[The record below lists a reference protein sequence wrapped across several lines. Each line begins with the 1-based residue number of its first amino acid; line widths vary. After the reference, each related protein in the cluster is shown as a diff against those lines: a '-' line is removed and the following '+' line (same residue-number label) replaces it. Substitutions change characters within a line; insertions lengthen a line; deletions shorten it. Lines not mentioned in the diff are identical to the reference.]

1 MQKTLFRR
9 IGSGLLSLLMMSTLA
24 ISPTLAAD
32 SRSESAAVSTQAAS
46 DFTITPVG
54 TVTADSTQVTLRI
67 DCADTEVSTVNV
79 FLLPVNTYG
88 YDEDN
93 PIAKKWSAAIG
104 DVTLDVSAGKLTAGS
119 QFCVKLTYTKDDDVQ
134 EVFSDYFTVAASGEK
149 TREEIIANTSAV
161 LLQNGK
167 TRTEPFKQNANSV
180 DVQVELD
187 DSVESCYM
195 TVYAYIGTAGF
206 DPDNSTSS
214 FVLWK
219 GQVTTGTVTCPFK
232 TNVALKVGYKIIACI
247 NTPAGKD
254 AEGSTNYAYV
264 KSQALE
270 VVDENGQGFQP
281 YTYPDI
287 TIDEKTLEP
296 GATTLHISMTG
307 DQRIFDAAAA
317 KEIDINYTIGM
328 YPADD
333 GFQIEDGTT
342 IPLVQLGKTT
352 ESITNQEVTL
362 SQPLKAGW
370 RVRAVAYW
378 DGCTDLFIARGND
391 YQLGQADDSVLVSGT
406 AEENIPTAAVQGTPK
421 AGDASVTVT
430 LGGKIPSGSVLI
442 LRSYDADA
450 TTFETS
456 GGAWAATQAN
466 AEAKAH
472 VLSTKEDAM
481 VAGRK
486 LVALVL
492 SSGTVIAQSQP
503 VVITAAQTPAT
514 GTVVLNESTYTVE
527 STQATVTVDGCEE
540 FTGGWLF
547 VTTGSRGSDNDDSRT
562 KLGRVSFTGDGDYT
576 VPFNLMSTGDLKEGQ
591 TIQAYLYKYDSNTEK
606 QSFQYSDAV
615 TVTASSGEKTPEE
628 ILKNT
633 TATLM
638 KNGAVRAENFKQSEK
653 SVDVKVT
660 LDSSLNQCYMT
671 IFAYSSNTTF
681 DPDGSYNKRLWT
693 GYVKNGQTVTC
704 EFNQELPLY
713 YNVIACLNVPVG
725 EDFYRPSNSQAL
737 EVTDDSGEGFRDY
750 TYPDASIVET
760 MLDPGAT
767 KLHINLT
774 GDERLFQA
782 AKEGKTSLTVA
793 VAQYPNDGTTFDFEG
808 EKQISL
814 ASNLIFTAPQSG
826 YEVTLSQP
834 LKAGWRVRAV
844 VYWQQNE
851 SIFLPKGNDY
861 EAMFQRPDDSVLVSG
876 TPEEDIPA
884 VSIQGTPKAGD
895 ASVTVQLGGKIPDG
909 TYIVLKK
916 YPAGTTDENCVLSDG
931 TFLANGS
938 ASAAGE
944 QTLTFSD
951 ALTAGEKLAAFLTN
965 NGQLAKSQPVT
976 VAAAQMTPLFTITPK
991 GALTADSTQITFT
1004 VISSDPSITSVGT
1017 FLCPVKNGSVDSDHW
1032 IARQLGQKLGDI
1044 TLDIPEGKLKDGDVV
1059 RLILNYEKNDDFPYY
1074 FGTEANNIT
1083 VGTQVP
1089 AEDSVVLNESTF
1101 TTDATQATVT
1111 VTGCDSFRDG
1121 YLILTTG
1128 SVGTNGDA
1136 DSRNRLGSVTFT
1148 GPGTYTVPF
1157 GNNHVKLISGNTIQ
1171 AHLYKL
1177 DDKDRTYYKYS
1188 NAVGITSGPQPAVKP
1203 EVSIATD
1210 SITADRTDVWV
1221 QTSFDGAL
1229 TGTLKLYTYTG
1240 ETFAEDAAKEIYS
1253 GKISS
1258 SSSSQK
1264 ISFGS
1269 GKLTAGQKLIAVL
1282 ALSDGTS
1289 VNSTAKAVQAAP
1301 EKIKPAVQLVT
1312 KKVTAGMTKLYVS
1325 MTIDSSVNNASYT
1338 IYQFTGDTLD
1348 ISTATALSSGTLYRS
1363 QSKETVPLGR
1373 GKLIP
1378 GAKLQIVLTAD
1389 GVEARSDV
1397 LTVEPSPDWGTPYAA
1412 FNVSAVKADAK
1423 SVSVQIDYADE
1434 YVAMGTDFYCDVTI
1448 YQFPGSYSDAEF
1460 ESKELWEN
1468 LTLTQRV
1475 GQINSNFGDITRG
1488 AELTVPIKDSAVLN
1502 AGNRLII
1509 KLRLPH
1515 TEWEGEE
1522 VDYLSASVPVVGEN
1536 ETVPDAKVVLYNLGE
1551 DTSRGARVRA
1561 ILAKLNIP
1569 AETVTAEQLNET
1581 VGHLAGLDGY
1591 EAASEKYTGTAPD
1604 TEFMLLCNLPE
1615 ALLDKFLDAMQT
1627 DGLRID
1633 HKAVVTAYNRDMKL
1647 HELMGDIS
1655 EEHDVFQALLEL
1667 DRLIAQAEKL
1677 EESTYGSAPNWE
1689 KFQAALSSAKQ
1700 TLSSQEPTLEQL
1712 QTAGGTLKNEYL
1724 TLTGMKEMQGD
1735 LVIALTQAAD
1745 GRYTLR
1751 AELKNGLAD
1760 ATYQYAWSNGA
1771 QNAEITGVTAEQLHT
1786 LQVTVSAD
1794 NLLGSR
1800 TAQLQVPYSP
1810 AAMAAT
1816 TSNAITLR
1824 WNTPA
1829 DEENRPAAKT
1839 MTVGLYQG
1847 DKLIKE
1853 QTADAATG
1861 SITLTGLSA
1870 NTAYTLRIAAV
1881 SPVGHSDTQVLGVS
1895 TAKRSSGGSSSSGSS
1910 GSSYAVSTP
1919 SAKNGDVTVSP
1930 KNASKGDRVTITVKP
1945 DSGYEVGSVTV
1956 LDSKGNALKLTD
1968 KGNGK
1973 YTFTMPGGKVEVKA
1987 TFVKAGET
1995 SPFVDVPTDS
2005 YYFDAV
2011 KWAQKLGITNGKAN
2025 GLFGSNDPCTRGQI
2039 VTFLW
2044 RAAGSPT
2051 PKGAAAVPTDVIPG
2065 SYCYNAVAWA
2075 IENGVTNGFADGTFG
2090 VNSTCTRGQ
2099 SVTFLYR
2106 ALGTAPTTVNSFTD
2120 VAVGD
2125 FYAEAVAWAVENG
2138 VTNGT
2143 TDSTFSPSNGCTRA
2157 QIVTFLFRTYNQ

>member
-24 ISPTLAAD
+24 ISPTLAED

-88 YDEDN
+88 YNEDN

-119 QFCVKLTYTKDDDVQ
+119 QFCVKLTYAKDDDVQ

-149 TREEIIANTSAV
+149 TREEMIANTSAV

-219 GQVTTGTVTCPFK
+219 GQVTTGTVTCPFN
-232 TNVALKVGYKIIACI
+232 TNIALKVGYKIIACI
-247 NTPAGKD
+247 HTPAGKD

-264 KSQALE
+264 KSRALE
-270 VVDENGQGFQP
+270 VVNENGQGFQP

-307 DQRIFDAAAA
+307 DQRIFDAATAG
-317 KEIDINYTIGM
+317 KIDIHYTIGM
-328 YPADD
+328 YPAGDE
-333 GFQIEDGTT
+333 FQIEDGST
-342 IPLVQLGKTT
+342 ITLVQLGKTT
-352 ESITNQEVTL
+352 GSITHQEVTL
-362 SQPLKAGW
+362 TQPLKAGW

-378 DGCTDLFIARGND
+378 DGCPELFIARSND

-406 AEENIPTAAVQGTPK
+406 AEENIPTAA
-421 AGDASVTVT
+421 
-430 LGGKIPSGSVLI
+430 
-442 LRSYDADA
+442 
-450 TTFETS
+450 
-456 GGAWAATQAN
+456 
-466 AEAKAH
+466 
-472 VLSTKEDAM
+472 
-481 VAGRK
+481 
-486 LVALVL
+486 
-492 SSGTVIAQSQP
+492 
-503 VVITAAQTPAT
+503 
-514 GTVVLNESTYTVE
+514 
-527 STQATVTVDGCEE
+527 
-540 FTGGWLF
+540 
-547 VTTGSRGSDNDDSRT
+547 
-562 KLGRVSFTGDGDYT
+562 
-576 VPFNLMSTGDLKEGQ
+576 
-591 TIQAYLYKYDSNTEK
+591 
-606 QSFQYSDAV
+606 
-615 TVTASSGEKTPEE
+615 
-628 ILKNT
+628 
-633 TATLM
+633 
-638 KNGAVRAENFKQSEK
+638 
-653 SVDVKVT
+653 
-660 LDSSLNQCYMT
+660 
-671 IFAYSSNTTF
+671 
-681 DPDGSYNKRLWT
+681 
-693 GYVKNGQTVTC
+693 
-704 EFNQELPLY
+704 
-713 YNVIACLNVPVG
+713 
-725 EDFYRPSNSQAL
+725 
-737 EVTDDSGEGFRDY
+737 
-750 TYPDASIVET
+750 
-760 MLDPGAT
+760 
-767 KLHINLT
+767 
-774 GDERLFQA
+774 
-782 AKEGKTSLTVA
+782 
-793 VAQYPNDGTTFDFEG
+793 
-808 EKQISL
+808 
-814 ASNLIFTAPQSG
+814 
-826 YEVTLSQP
+826 
-834 LKAGWRVRAV
+834 
-844 VYWQQNE
+844 
-851 SIFLPKGNDY
+851 
-861 EAMFQRPDDSVLVSG
+861 
-876 TPEEDIPA
+876 
-884 VSIQGTPKAGD
+884 IQGTPKAGD
-895 ASVTVQLGGKIPDG
+895 TSVTVQLGGKIPES

-916 YPAGTTDENCVLSDG
+916 YDAGTADADCVLSGG
-931 TFLANGS
+931 TFLANRS
-938 ASAAGE
+938 ASVAGE

-976 VAAAQMTPLFTITPK
+976 VAAAQTTPLFTITPK

-1111 VTGCDSFRDG
+1111 VTGCDSFRGG

-1188 NAVGITSGPQPAVKP
+1188 NAVGITSGSQPAVKP

-1210 SITADRTDVWV
+1210 SITADRTNVWV

-1264 ISFGS
+1264 ITFGS

-1282 ALSDGTS
+1282 TLSDGTS
-1289 VNSTAKAVQAAP
+1289 VNSTAKTVQAAP

-1312 KKVTAGMTKLYVS
+1312 KKVTAGMTKLYAA

-1412 FNVSAVKADAK
+1412 FNVSAVKANAK
-1423 SVSVQIDYADE
+1423 SVSVQIDYANE

-1468 LTLTQRV
+1468 LTLTKRV
-1475 GQINSNFGDITRG
+1475 GQINSNFGDTTRG
-1488 AELTVPIKDSAVLN
+1488 EELTVPIKDSAKLN
-1502 AGNRLII
+1502 AGDRLII

-1561 ILAKLNIP
+1561 ILAELNIP
-1569 AETVTAEQLNET
+1569 AETVTAEQLNEK

-1591 EAASEKYTGTAPD
+1591 EAAGEKYTGTVPD

-1633 HKAVVTAYNRDMKL
+1633 HKAVVTAYNRDMEL
-1647 HELMGDIS
+1647 HELMDDIS

-1667 DRLIAQAEKL
+1667 DRLVAQAEKL

-1745 GRYTLR
+1745 GRYTLL

-1760 ATYQYAWSNGA
+1760 ATYQYAWSNGV
-1771 QNAEITGVTAEQLHT
+1771 QSAEITGVTAEQLHT

-1800 TAQLQVPYSP
+1800 TAQLQVPYPP

-1930 KNASKGDRVTITVKP
+1930 KNASKGDRVTVTVKP

-1956 LDSKGNALKLTD
+1956 LDSKGNELKLTD

-1995 SPFVDVPTDS
+1995 SPFVDVPADS

-2011 KWAQKLGITNGKAN
+2011 KWAQKLGITNGKTDA
-2025 GLFGSNDPCTRGQI
+2025 LFGSSDPCTRGQI

-2044 RAAGSPT
+2044 RAAGSPA
-2051 PKGAAAVPTDVIPG
+2051 PKGTAKVPGDVLPG
-2065 SYCYNAVAWA
+2065 SYCYDAVAWA
-2075 IENGVTNGFADGTFG
+2075 LENGITNGLADGTFG

-2106 ALGTAPTTVNSFTD
+2106 ALGTAPTTVNGFTD
-2120 VAVGD
+2120 VESNA
-2125 FYAEAVAWAVENG
+2125 FCAEAVAWAVENG

>member
-1 MQKTLFRR
+1 MRKTIFQR
-9 IGSGLLSLLMMSTLA
+9 IGSGLLSLLMLSTLA
-24 ISPTLAAD
+24 VSPVLAAD
-32 SRSESAAVSTQAAS
+32 SKSEPAAVHTQ
-46 DFTITPVG
+46 
-54 TVTADSTQVTLRI
+54 
-67 DCADTEVSTVNV
+67 
-79 FLLPVNTYG
+79 
-88 YDEDN
+88 
-93 PIAKKWSAAIG
+93 
-104 DVTLDVSAGKLTAGS
+104 
-119 QFCVKLTYTKDDDVQ
+119 
-134 EVFSDYFTVAASGEK
+134 AASGEK
-149 TREEIIANTSAV
+149 TRAEIIANTSAV

-167 TRTEPFKQNANSV
+167 PRTEPFKQNANSV
-180 DVQVELD
+180 DVQVKLD

-195 TVYAYIGTAGF
+195 TVYAYIGTARF
-206 DPDNSTSS
+206 DPDNRTSS

-219 GQVTTGTVTCPFK
+219 GQVKTGTVICPFNAK
-232 TNVALKVGYKIIACI
+232 VALKVGYKIIACI

-281 YTYPDI
+281 YTYPNI
-287 TIDEKTLEP
+287 TIDEETLEP

-317 KEIDINYTIGM
+317 GKIDINYTIGM

-333 GFQIEDGTT
+333 EFQIEDGRT
-342 IPLVQLGKTT
+342 IALVQLGKTT
-352 ESITNQEVTL
+352 ESITHQEVTL
-362 SQPLKAGW
+362 SQSLKAGW

-378 DGCTDLFIARGND
+378 DGCPELFIAGSND

-406 AEENIPTAAVQGTPK
+406 AEENIPTAAIQGTPK
-421 AGDASVTVT
+421 AGDTSVTVT
-430 LGGKIPSGSVLI
+430 LGGKIPESTYIVLK
-442 LRSYDADA
+442 RYDAGTADA
-450 TTFETS
+450 DCLLS
-456 GGAWAATQAN
+456 GGTFLANGSASTAGEQTLTFSDALTAGEKLAAFLTNNGQL
-466 AEAKAH
+466 AK
-472 VLSTKEDAM
+472 
-481 VAGRK
+481 
-486 LVALVL
+486 
-492 SSGTVIAQSQP
+492 SQP
-503 VVITAAQTPAT
+503 VTVAAAQTPDEKT
-514 GTVVLNESTYTVE
+514 TVTLLESSYTTT
-527 STQATVTVDGCEE
+527 STQATVKV
-540 FTGGWLF
+540 TGAEKFVGGSLF
-547 VTTGSRGSDNDDSRT
+547 VTTGSSITEGDDSRT
-562 KLGRVSFTGDGDYT
+562 KLGRVNFTSAAEYT
-576 VPFNLMSTGDLKEGQ
+576 VPFTMNTGDLKEGQ
-591 TIQAYLYKYDSNTEK
+591 TIQAYLYKYDSNTGK

-633 TATLM
+633 TAILM
-638 KNGAVRAENFKQSEK
+638 KNGAVRTENFKQSEK

-660 LDSSLNQCYMT
+660 LDSSLEQCYMT

-704 EFNQELPLY
+704 TFNQELPLY
-713 YNVIACLNVPVG
+713 HNVIACLNVPVG

-760 MLDPGAT
+760 ALEPGAT
-767 KLHINLT
+767 KLHIRLT

-782 AKEGKTSLTVA
+782 AKEGKTSIIVA
-793 VAQYPNDGTTFDFEG
+793 VAQYPRGDSFDFES
-808 EKQISL
+808 EEQISL
-814 ASNLIFTAPQSG
+814 ASNLVFKDATDR
-826 YEVTLSQP
+826 YEVTLSEP

-861 EAMFQRPDDSVLVSG
+861 EAMFQCPDDSVLVSG

-895 ASVTVQLGGKIPDG
+895 TSVSVQLGGKIPES

-976 VAAAQMTPLFTITPK
+976 VAAAQTTPLFTITPK
-991 GALTADSTQITFT
+991 GTLTADSTQITFT
-1004 VISSDPSITSVGT
+1004 VSSSDPSITTVNA
-1017 FLCPVKNGSVDSDHW
+1017 FLCPVKKSSVDSDNW

-1044 TLDIPEGKLKDGDVV
+1044 TLDIPKGKLKDGDVV
-1059 RLILNYEKNDDFPYY
+1059 RLILNYEKNDDYPYY

-1188 NAVGITSGPQPAVKP
+1188 NAVGITSGSQPAVKP

-1210 SITADRTDVWV
+1210 SITADRTDIWV
-1221 QTSFDGAL
+1221 QASFDGAL

-1282 ALSDGTS
+1282 DLSDGAS
-1289 VNSTAKAVQAAP
+1289 VNSTAKTVQAAP

-1312 KKVTAGMTKLYVS
+1312 KKVTAGMTKLYAA

-1348 ISTATALSSGTLYRS
+1348 VSTATALSNGTLYRS

-1412 FNVSAVKADAK
+1412 FNVSAVKANAE
-1423 SVSVQIDYADE
+1423 SVSVHIDYADE
-1434 YVAMGTDFYCDVTI
+1434 YVAMGEDFYCDVTI
-1448 YQFPGSYSDAEF
+1448 YRFPGSYSDAEF
-1460 ESKELWEN
+1460 ESRELWEN
-1468 LTLTQRV
+1468 PTLTKRV

-1502 AGNRLII
+1502 AGDRLII

-1551 DTSRGARVRA
+1551 DTSRGVRVRA
-1561 ILAKLNIP
+1561 ILADLNIP
-1569 AETVTAEQLNET
+1569 AETVTAERLNEK

-1591 EAASEKYTGTAPD
+1591 EAAREKYTGTVPD

-1633 HKAVVTAYNRDMKL
+1633 HKAVVTAYNRDMEL

-1677 EESTYGSAPNWE
+1677 EESTYGSADNW
-1689 KFQAALSSAKQ
+1689 KAFQAALSSAKQ
-1700 TLSSQEPTLEQL
+1700 ILSSQEPTLEQL
-1712 QTAGGTLKNEYL
+1712 QTARDNLKNEYL
-1724 TLTGMKEMQGD
+1724 TLTGMKEMQGN
-1735 LVIALTQAAD
+1735 LVIVLTQAAD
-1745 GRYTLR
+1745 GTYTLR

-1760 ATYQYAWSNGA
+1760 VAYQYAWSNGA

-1800 TAQLQVPYSP
+1800 TTQLQAPNSP
-1810 AAMAAT
+1810 AVTTAAT
-1816 TSNAITLR
+1816 SSAITLR
-1824 WNTPA
+1824 WNAPA
-1829 DEENRPAAKT
+1829 DEDNRPAAKS
-1839 MTVGLYQG
+1839 MTVSLYEG
-1847 DKLIKE
+1847 NRLIKE
-1853 QTADAATG
+1853 QTADAAAG
-1861 SITLTGLSA
+1861 SMTLTSLSA

-1881 SPVGHSDTQVLGVS
+1881 SPVGRSDTQVLGVS

-1910 GSSYAVSTP
+1910 GSSYAVSVP

-1930 KNASKGDRVTITVKP
+1930 KNASKGDRVTVTVTPDKGYELDTITVK
-1945 DSGYEVGSVTV
+1945 DTSGNTV
-1956 LDSKGNALKLTD
+1956 KLID

-1973 YTFTMPGGKVEVKA
+1973 YTFTMPASKVTVSAEFMEA
-1987 TFVKAGET
+1987 QMAIFA
-1995 SPFVDVPTDS
+1995 DVPSDA
-2005 YYFDAV
+2005 YYAEAV
-2011 KWAQKLGITNGKAN
+2011 EWAVGRGITNGKAN
-2025 GLFGSNDPCTRGQI
+2025 GLFGSNDSCTRGQI

-2044 RAAGSPT
+2044 RAAGSPA

-2075 IENGVTNGFADGTFG
+2075 LENGITNGMADGTFG
-2090 VNSTCTRGQ
+2090 VNNTCTRGQ
-2099 SVTFLYR
+2099 SVTFLHR
-2106 ALGTAPTTVNSFTD
+2106 ALGTAPSAVNGFTD
-2120 VAVGD
+2120 VAAD
-2125 FYAEAVAWAVENG
+2125 SFCADAVAWAVENG

-2143 TDSTFSPSNGCTRA
+2143 SATTFSPNNGCTRA
-2157 QIVTFLFRTYNQ
+2157 QIVTFLYRCLK

>member
-88 YDEDN
+88 YNEDN

-104 DVTLDVSAGKLTAGS
+104 DVTLDIPAGKLTAGS
-119 QFCVKLTYTKDDDVQ
+119 QFCVKLIYTKDNDVR

-149 TREEIIANTSAV
+149 TRAEIIANTSAV
-161 LLQNGK
+161 LLQDGE
-167 TRTEPFKQNANSV
+167 TRTEPFKEDAASV
-180 DVQVELD
+180 DVQVKLD

-219 GQVTTGTVTCPFK
+219 GQVKTGTVTCLFN
-232 TNVALKVGYKIIACI
+232 TDVALKVGYKIIACI

-421 AGDASVTVT
+421 AGDASVTV
-430 LGGKIPSGSVLI
+430 
-442 LRSYDADA
+442 
-450 TTFETS
+450 
-456 GGAWAATQAN
+456 
-466 AEAKAH
+466 
-472 VLSTKEDAM
+472 
-481 VAGRK
+481 
-486 LVALVL
+486 
-492 SSGTVIAQSQP
+492 
-503 VVITAAQTPAT
+503 
-514 GTVVLNESTYTVE
+514 
-527 STQATVTVDGCEE
+527 
-540 FTGGWLF
+540 
-547 VTTGSRGSDNDDSRT
+547 
-562 KLGRVSFTGDGDYT
+562 
-576 VPFNLMSTGDLKEGQ
+576 
-591 TIQAYLYKYDSNTEK
+591 
-606 QSFQYSDAV
+606 
-615 TVTASSGEKTPEE
+615 
-628 ILKNT
+628 
-633 TATLM
+633 
-638 KNGAVRAENFKQSEK
+638 
-653 SVDVKVT
+653 
-660 LDSSLNQCYMT
+660 
-671 IFAYSSNTTF
+671 
-681 DPDGSYNKRLWT
+681 
-693 GYVKNGQTVTC
+693 
-704 EFNQELPLY
+704 
-713 YNVIACLNVPVG
+713 
-725 EDFYRPSNSQAL
+725 
-737 EVTDDSGEGFRDY
+737 
-750 TYPDASIVET
+750 
-760 MLDPGAT
+760 
-767 KLHINLT
+767 
-774 GDERLFQA
+774 
-782 AKEGKTSLTVA
+782 
-793 VAQYPNDGTTFDFEG
+793 
-808 EKQISL
+808 
-814 ASNLIFTAPQSG
+814 
-826 YEVTLSQP
+826 
-834 LKAGWRVRAV
+834 
-844 VYWQQNE
+844 
-851 SIFLPKGNDY
+851 
-861 EAMFQRPDDSVLVSG
+861 
-876 TPEEDIPA
+876 
-884 VSIQGTPKAGD
+884 
-895 ASVTVQLGGKIPDG
+895 QLGGKIPES

-916 YPAGTTDENCVLSDG
+916 YDAGTADADCVLSGG
-931 TFLANGS
+931 TFLANRS
-938 ASAAGE
+938 ASVAGE

-976 VAAAQMTPLFTITPK
+976 VAAAQTTPLFTITPK

-1111 VTGCDSFRDG
+1111 VTGCDSFRGG

-1188 NAVGITSGPQPAVKP
+1188 NAVGITSGSQPAVKP

-1210 SITADRTDVWV
+1210 SITADRTNVWV

-1264 ISFGS
+1264 ITFGS

-1282 ALSDGTS
+1282 TLSDGTS
-1289 VNSTAKAVQAAP
+1289 VNSTAKTVQAAP

-1312 KKVTAGMTKLYVS
+1312 KKVTAGMTKLYAA

-1412 FNVSAVKADAK
+1412 FNVSAVKANAK
-1423 SVSVQIDYADE
+1423 SVSVQIDYANE

-1468 LTLTQRV
+1468 LTLTKRV
-1475 GQINSNFGDITRG
+1475 GQINSNFGDTTRG
-1488 AELTVPIKDSAVLN
+1488 EELTVPIKDSAKLN
-1502 AGNRLII
+1502 AGDRLII

-1561 ILAKLNIP
+1561 ILAELNIP
-1569 AETVTAEQLNET
+1569 AETVTAEQLNEK

-1591 EAASEKYTGTAPD
+1591 EAAGEKYTGTVPD

-1633 HKAVVTAYNRDMKL
+1633 HKAVVTAYNRDMEL
-1647 HELMGDIS
+1647 HELMDEIS

-1667 DRLIAQAEKL
+1667 DRLVAQAEKL

-1745 GRYTLR
+1745 GRYTLL

-1760 ATYQYAWSNGA
+1760 ATYQYAWSNGV
-1771 QNAEITGVTAEQLHT
+1771 QSAEITGVTAEQLHT

-1930 KNASKGDRVTITVKP
+1930 KNASKGDRVTVTVKP

-1956 LDSKGNALKLTD
+1956 LDSKGNELKLTD

-1995 SPFVDVPTDS
+1995 SPFVDVPADS

-2011 KWAQKLGITNGKAN
+2011 KWAQKLGITNGKTDA
-2025 GLFGSNDPCTRGQI
+2025 LFGSSDPCTRGQI

-2044 RAAGSPT
+2044 RAAGSPA
-2051 PKGAAAVPTDVIPG
+2051 PKGTAKVPGDVLPG
-2065 SYCYNAVAWA
+2065 SYCYDAVAWA
-2075 IENGVTNGFADGTFG
+2075 LENGITNGLADGTFG

-2106 ALGTAPTTVNSFTD
+2106 ALGTAPTTVNGFTD
-2120 VAVGD
+2120 VESNA
-2125 FYAEAVAWAVENG
+2125 FCAEAVAWAVENG

>member
-1 MQKTLFRR
+1 MRKTIFQR
-9 IGSGLLSLLMMSTLA
+9 IGSGLLSLLMLSTLA
-24 ISPTLAAD
+24 VSPALAAD
-32 SRSESAAVSTQAAS
+32 SKSEPAAVHTQAA
-46 DFTITPVG
+46 
-54 TVTADSTQVTLRI
+54 A
-67 DCADTEVSTVNV
+67 
-79 FLLPVNTYG
+79 
-88 YDEDN
+88 
-93 PIAKKWSAAIG
+93 
-104 DVTLDVSAGKLTAGS
+104 
-119 QFCVKLTYTKDDDVQ
+119 
-134 EVFSDYFTVAASGEK
+134 GEK
-149 TREEIIANTSAV
+149 TREEMIANTSAV

-180 DVQVELD
+180 DVQVKLD

-219 GQVTTGTVTCPFK
+219 GQVKTGTITCPF
-232 TNVALKVGYKIIACI
+232 NADVALKVGYKIIACV

-281 YTYPDI
+281 YTYPNI
-287 TIDEKTLEP
+287 TIDEETLEP

-307 DQRIFDAAAA
+307 DQRIFNAAAA
-317 KEIDINYTIGM
+317 GKIDINYTIGM
-328 YPADD
+328 YPAGDE
-333 GFQIEDGTT
+333 FQIEDGST
-342 IPLVQLGKTT
+342 ITLVQLGKTT
-352 ESITNQEVTL
+352 ESITHQEVTL

-378 DGCTDLFIARGND
+378 DGRPELFIAGSND

-406 AEENIPTAAVQGTPK
+406 AEENIPTAAIQGTPK
-421 AGDASVTVT
+421 AGDTSVTVT

-466 AEAKAH
+466 AEAKAY

-492 SSGTVIAQSQP
+492 SSGTVIAQSDP
-503 VVITAAQTPAT
+503 VIIGAAQTPGEET
-514 GTVVLNESTYTVE
+514 TVTLLESSYTTT
-527 STQATVTVDGCEE
+527 STQATVKV
-540 FTGGWLF
+540 TGAEKFVGGSLF
-547 VTTGSRGSDNDDSRT
+547 VTTGLPITENDDSRT
-562 KLGRVSFTGDGDYT
+562 KLGRVDFTGAGEYT

-638 KNGAVRAENFKQSEK
+638 KNGAVRTENFKQSEK

-660 LDSSLNQCYMT
+660 LDSSLKQCYMT

-737 EVTDDSGEGFRDY
+737 EVTDDSGSGFRDY

-760 MLDPGAT
+760 TLEPGAT

-782 AKEGKTSLTVA
+782 AKEGKTAITVA
-793 VAQYPNDGTTFDFEG
+793 VGQYPNDGTTFDFEG

-814 ASNLIFTAPQSG
+814 ASNLIFTEPQKN
-826 YEVTLSQP
+826 YEVTLSQS

-895 ASVTVQLGGKIPDG
+895 TSVSVQLGDKIPES
-909 TYIVLKK
+909 TCIVLKR
-916 YPAGTTDENCVLSDG
+916 YDAGTADADCLLSGG

-965 NGQLAKSQPVT
+965 SGQLAKSQPVT
-976 VAAAQMTPLFTITPK
+976 VAAAQTAPLFTITPK
-991 GALTADSTQITFT
+991 GTLTAASTQITFT
-1004 VISSDPSITSVGT
+1004 VTSSDPSITSVGT

-1032 IARQLGQKLGDI
+1032 IARQLGQKLGNI

-1101 TTDATQATVT
+1101 TTDAAQATVT
-1111 VTGCDSFRDG
+1111 VTGCGSFQGG

-1188 NAVGITSGPQPAVKP
+1188 NAVGITSGSQPAVKP

-1210 SITADRTDVWV
+1210 SITADRTDIWV

-1229 TGTLKLYTYTG
+1229 TGTLKLYTYTD

-1253 GKISS
+1253 GTISS

-1282 ALSDGTS
+1282 ALSDGNS
-1289 VNSTAKAVQAAP
+1289 VNSTAKTVQAAP
-1301 EKIKPAVQLVT
+1301 EKIKPAVQFVT
-1312 KKVTAGMTKLYVS
+1312 KKVTAGMTKLYAA

-1475 GQINSNFGDITRG
+1475 GQINSNFGDTTRG

-1502 AGNRLII
+1502 AGDRLII

-1551 DTSRGARVRA
+1551 DTARGARVRA

-1591 EAASEKYTGTAPD
+1591 EAASEKYTGTVPD

-1633 HKAVVTAYNRDMKL
+1633 HKAVVTAYNRDMEL

-1677 EESTYGSAPNWE
+1677 EESTYGSADNW
-1689 KFQAALSSAKQ
+1689 KAFQAALSSAKQ
-1700 TLSSQEPTLEQL
+1700 ILSSQEPTLEQL
-1712 QTAGGTLKNEYL
+1712 QTARDNLKNEYL

-1735 LVIALTQAAD
+1735 LVIVLTQAAD
-1745 GRYTLR
+1745 GTYTLR

-1760 ATYQYAWSNGA
+1760 VAYQYAWSNGA
-1771 QNAEITGVTAEQLHT
+1771 QGAEITGVTAEQLHT

-1800 TAQLQVPYSP
+1800 TTQLQAPNSP
-1810 AAMAAT
+1810 AVTTAAT
-1816 TSNAITLR
+1816 SSAITLR
-1824 WNTPA
+1824 WNAPA
-1829 DEENRPAAKT
+1829 DEDNRPAAKA
-1839 MTVGLYQG
+1839 MTVSLYEG
-1847 DKLIKE
+1847 NRLIKE
-1853 QTADAATG
+1853 QTADAAAG
-1861 SITLTGLSA
+1861 SMTLTSLSA

-1881 SPVGHSDTQVLGVS
+1881 SPVGRSDTQVLGVS

-1910 GSSYAVSTP
+1910 GSSYAVSVP

-1930 KNASKGDRVTITVKP
+1930 KNASKGDRVTVTVTPDKGYELDTITVK
-1945 DSGYEVGSVTV
+1945 DASGNTV
-1956 LDSKGNALKLTD
+1956 KLID

-1973 YTFTMPGGKVEVKA
+1973 YTFTMPASKVTVSAEFMEA
-1987 TFVKAGET
+1987 QMAIFA
-1995 SPFVDVPTDS
+1995 DVPSDA
-2005 YYFDAV
+2005 YYAEAV
-2011 KWAQKLGITNGKAN
+2011 EWAVDRGITNGKAN
-2025 GLFGSNDPCTRGQI
+2025 GLFGSNDSCTRGQI

-2075 IENGVTNGFADGTFG
+2075 LENGITNGMADGAFG
-2090 VNSTCTRGQ
+2090 VNNTCTRGQ
-2099 SVTFLYR
+2099 SVTFLHR
-2106 ALGTAPTTVNSFTD
+2106 ALGTAPSAVNGFTD
-2120 VAVGD
+2120 VAAD
-2125 FYAEAVAWAVENG
+2125 SFCADAVAWAVENG

-2143 TDSTFSPSNGCTRA
+2143 SATTFSPNNGCTRA
-2157 QIVTFLFRTYNQ
+2157 QIVTFLYRCLK

>member
-119 QFCVKLTYTKDDDVQ
+119 QFCVKLIYTKDNDVQ
-134 EVFSDYFTVAASGEK
+134 EVFSEYFTVAASGEK

-161 LLQNGK
+161 LLQDGE
-167 TRTEPFKQNANSV
+167 TRTEPFKEDAASV
-180 DVQVELD
+180 DVQVKLD

-219 GQVTTGTVTCPFK
+219 GQVKTGTVTCPFN
-232 TNVALKVGYKIIACI
+232 TDVALKVGYKIIACV

-270 VVDENGQGFQP
+270 VVDENGQGFRP

-307 DQRIFDAAAA
+307 DQRIFDAAVA
-317 KEIDINYTIGM
+317 KKIDINYTIGM
-328 YPADD
+328 YPAGDE
-333 GFQIEDGTT
+333 FQIEDGST
-342 IPLVQLGKTT
+342 ITLVQLGKTT
-352 ESITNQEVTL
+352 GSITHQEVTL
-362 SQPLKAGW
+362 TQPLKAGW

-378 DGCTDLFIARGND
+378 DGCPELFIARSND

-406 AEENIPTAAVQGTPK
+406 AEENIPTAAIQGTPK
-421 AGDASVTVT
+421 AGDTSVTVQ
-430 LGGKIPSGSVLI
+430 LGGKIPSGAVLI
-442 LRSYDADA
+442 LRSYDADE
-450 TTFETS
+450 TKFETS
-456 GGAWAATQAN
+456 GGVRAATQAN
-466 AEAKAH
+466 AEAKNY
-472 VLSTKEDAM
+472 VLSPGEDAM

-486 LVALVL
+486 LVALLL
-492 SSGTVIAQSQP
+492 SGGEVIAQSQP

-615 TVTASSGEKTPEE
+615 TVTASSSVKTPEE

-693 GYVKNGQTVTC
+693 GYVQNGQTVTC

-725 EDFYRPSNSQAL
+725 EDFYKPSNSQAL

-760 MLDPGAT
+760 TLDPGAT

-814 ASNLIFTAPQSG
+814 ASNLIFTEPQKN
-826 YEVTLSQP
+826 YEVTLSQS

-895 ASVTVQLGGKIPDG
+895 TSVTVQLGGKIPES

-916 YPAGTTDENCVLSDG
+916 YDAGTADADCLLSGG
-931 TFLANGS
+931 TFLANRS

-1004 VISSDPSITSVGT
+1004 VISSDPSITSVGA

-1044 TLDIPEGKLKDGDVV
+1044 TLDIPDGKLKDGDVV
-1059 RLILNYEKNDDFPYY
+1059 RLILNYEKNDDYPYY

-1188 NAVGITSGPQPAVKP
+1188 NAVGITSGSQPAVKP

-1210 SITADRTDVWV
+1210 SITADRTAIWM
-1221 QTSFDGAL
+1221 QASFDGAL

-1282 ALSDGTS
+1282 TLSDGTS
-1289 VNSTAKAVQAAP
+1289 VNSTAKTVQAAP

-1312 KKVTAGMTKLYVS
+1312 KKVTAGMTKLYAA

-1348 ISTATALSSGTLYRS
+1348 ISTATVLSSGTLYRS

-1412 FNVSAVKADAK
+1412 FNVSVVKADAK

-1633 HKAVVTAYNRDMKL
+1633 HKAVVTAYNRDMEL
-1647 HELMGDIS
+1647 HELMDDIS

-1667 DRLIAQAEKL
+1667 DRLVAQAEKL

-1895 TAKRSSGGSSSSGSS
+1895 TAKRSSGGSSSSSS
-1910 GSSYAVSTP
+1910 GSSYAVSAP
-1919 SAKNGDVTVSP
+1919 SAKNGDVTVSS
-1930 KNASKGDRVTITVKP
+1930 KNASKGDRVTVTVKP
-1945 DSGYEVGSVTV
+1945 DSGYEIGSVTV
-1956 LDSKGNALKLTD
+1956 LDSKGNELKLTD

-2106 ALGTAPTTVNSFTD
+2106 TMGTAPTTVNGFTD
-2120 VAVGD
+2120 VAAGD